1 MSFDSSSTDMREVV
15 IESDDSARATAEPLG
30 DLPRVDPIRTRVEER
45 LARAFERSGAREKI
59 VRRLAATGAIV
70 ELRAPDLIRRA
81 SGLKVPG
88 AIAHFSWPRYQTKLG
103 FGIES
108 KVVHAGVDRLLGFTR
123 EPGEADRQTTPVE
136 WGVVAFLIA
145 EALESLDQVSNA
157 FGSLDLMFDRVG
169 PDPFPI
175 DGLGSI
181 ATLVWPIEIGS
192 TRGNV
197 RLWIPESLLAVWL
210 ASEPTAAAPI
220 DEARRNSLA
229 TLVGGWRAVVGE
241 IPLPRGLSR
250 LRVGG
255 VLPLTHGSPPGRT
268 VASPMFDVELYL
280 LAGDIRFSL
289 PCRVVAGS
297 AGSRV
302 ELTGG
307 LQKSI
312 NPREAIVM
320 PPSNSPTQA
329 VAPNEI
335 PVTLTVE
342 IGKIGLPL
350 SRVADLKQGDV
361 LELGRHAREPVE
373 LTSGGK
379 LVARGE
385 LVQIDTELGVRILSV
400 FL

>member
-1 MSFDSSSTDMREVV
+1 MSFDSSSSDMRDVV
-15 IESDDSARATAEPLG
+15 IESDDSTPSTAVPLG
-30 DLPRVDPIRTRVEER
+30 DLPRVDPIRARVEER

-59 VRRLAATGAIV
+59 VRRLAGTGAIV

-108 KVVHAGVDRLLGFTR
+108 KVVHAVVDRLLGFTR
-123 EPGEADRQTTPVE
+123 GPGEADRQTTPVE

-192 TRGNV
+192 TRGNA
-197 RLWIPESLLAVWL
+197 RLWIPESVLAVWL

-280 LAGDIRFSL
+280 LAGDARFSL

-329 VAPNEI
+329 VAPTEI

>member
-1 MSFDSSSTDMREVV
+1 VSFDSSSTDMREVV
-15 IESDDSARATAEPLG
+15 IESDDSTSSTAVPLG
-30 DLPRVDPIRTRVEER
+30 DLPRVDPIRARVEER

-59 VRRLAATGAIV
+59 VRRLAGTGAIV

-103 FGIES
+103 FGVES
-108 KVVHAGVDRLLGFTR
+108 KVVHAVVDRLLGFTR
-123 EPGEADRQTTPVE
+123 DPGEADRQTTPVE
-136 WGVVAFLIA
+136 WGVVSFLIA
-145 EALESLDQVSNA
+145 EALESLDQVSNS

-181 ATLVWPIEIGS
+181 ATLVWPIEIGP
-192 TRGNV
+192 TRGNA
-197 RLWIPESLLAVWL
+197 RLWIPESVLAVWL

-255 VLPLTHGSPPGRT
+255 VLPLTHGSPPGQT

-280 LAGDIRFSL
+280 LAGDARFSF

-312 NPREAIVM
+312 NPREAIAM

-329 VAPNEI
+329 VAPTEI